1 MFENLNKKGYS
12 VNKIHGGMLQK
23 ERLDVM
29 DKFKKGNFKILV
41 ATDVAAR
48 GIDVEGITHVINYD
62 LPVEKEA
69 YVHRIGRTGRAGA
82 KGKAISFVNQY
93 EDRLLDMIQEY
104 ISFEIPVVGEFIE
117 VNKEK
122 REGAIKALKSKPKA
136 KNEKTKVINKNI
148 TKLYFNG
155 GKKKKL
161 RAGDFVGAIS
171 KIEGITAE
179 DIGIIDV
186 QDTVSYVDILNGK
199 GNKVIAG
206 LKDSTIKGKKL
217 RVEKAKR

>member
-1 MFENLNKKGYS
+1 MN
-12 VNKIHGGMLQK
+12 I
-23 ERLDVM
+23 
-29 DKFKKGNFKILV
+29 
-41 ATDVAAR
+41 
-48 GIDVEGITHVINYD
+48 
-62 LPVEKEA
+62 
-69 YVHRIGRTGRAGA
+69 
-82 KGKAISFVNQY
+82 
-93 EDRLLDMIQEY
+93 IQEY
-104 ISFEIPVVGEFIE
+104 IGFEIPVNEE
-117 VNKEK
+117 LPKEENKVKKE
-122 REGAIKALKSKPKA
+122 EAIKVLKSKPKA
-136 KNEKTKVINKNI
+136 KKEKAKVINANI

-171 KIEGITAE
+171 RIEGITAE

-199 GNKVIAG
+199 GNKVLAA

>member
-1 MFENLNKKGYS
+1 M
-12 VNKIHGGMLQK
+12 
-23 ERLDVM
+23 
-29 DKFKKGNFKILV
+29 
-41 ATDVAAR
+41 
-48 GIDVEGITHVINYD
+48 
-62 LPVEKEA
+62 
-69 YVHRIGRTGRAGA
+69 
-82 KGKAISFVNQY
+82 
-93 EDRLLDMIQEY
+93 
-104 ISFEIPVVGEFIE
+104 GEFIE

-136 KNEKTKVINKNI
+136 KNEKAKVINKNI

>member
-1 MFENLNKKGYS
+1 
-12 VNKIHGGMLQK
+12 
-23 ERLDVM
+23 
-29 DKFKKGNFKILV
+29 
-41 ATDVAAR
+41 
-48 GIDVEGITHVINYD
+48 
-62 LPVEKEA
+62 
-69 YVHRIGRTGRAGA
+69 
-82 KGKAISFVNQY
+82 
-93 EDRLLDMIQEY
+93 MIQEY

-136 KNEKTKVINKNI
+136 KNEKAKFINKNI